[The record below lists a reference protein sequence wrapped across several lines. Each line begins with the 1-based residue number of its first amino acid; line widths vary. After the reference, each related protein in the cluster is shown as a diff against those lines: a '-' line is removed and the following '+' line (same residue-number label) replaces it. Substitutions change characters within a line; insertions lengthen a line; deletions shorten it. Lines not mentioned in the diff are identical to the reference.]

1 MRALRE
7 QVDWPRVAA
16 VTAKSP
22 YATTFITLLER
33 LGVLDGPVVASGDPT
48 WP

>member
-1 MRALRE
+1 VRALRE

-16 VTAKSP
+16 VTGHSP
-22 YATTFITLLER
+22 YAATFLTLLER
-33 LGVLDGPVVASGDPT
+33 LGVLNAPVQPAGDPT

>member
-1 MRALRE
+1 MRE

-16 VTAKSP
+16 VTAGSA
-22 YATTFITLLER
+22 YASTFITLLER
-33 LGVLDGPVVASGDPT
+33 LGVLTGPVEPAGDPK